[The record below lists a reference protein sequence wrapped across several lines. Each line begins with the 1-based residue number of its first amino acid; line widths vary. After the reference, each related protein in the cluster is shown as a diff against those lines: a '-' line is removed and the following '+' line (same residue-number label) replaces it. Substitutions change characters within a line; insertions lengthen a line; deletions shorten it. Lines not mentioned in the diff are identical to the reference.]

1 MINKYQAGGA
11 APQGSILQEIAKLP
25 QEQ

>member
-25 QEQ
+25 QD

>member
-11 APQGSILQEIAKLP
+11 AQGSILQEIAKLP
-25 QEQ
+25 QD